1 MRATANFFTR
11 SLLLGLIAWS
21 VPFHDASA
29 HTAVAIAGSELA
41 FSQTSTTQAE
51 LLHEARLAMQKGNF
65 RLADQLINQA
75 EKTPPGAGPQQDSP
89 ERARRSLAMLQ
100 STAPKRP
107 QSNSAN
113 LLLDARLALA
123 HGDLDRTAAMLTEAK
138 RKGITQD
145 ATGDSL
151 PAVEQMLVAVQRHNA
166 DTTLQGTDRIRRHA
180 DLLMDQAEGLM
191 RHGELELAEQLVD
204 HASTLPVRYGA
215 NQRTPQMVQNAIAQ
229 RRNGNG
235 GANTAAF
242 EQVNKK
248 IEDTRR
254 LLANARIELDR
265 GNFEAARQMAMQANQ
280 MRVQLPAGETQPW
293 QLALEID
300 ERQRRAGGVRP
311 AGYQVS
317 QAVAQNNA
325 TDGVRASV
333 YSSGQDTTAVRPA
346 QATGPTPAPTLQT
359 PPVSQGVELFR
370 QGLSAL
376 QNREPEQALELF
388 REAWQYQGELDAA
401 TRRELR
407 DKISLLSTA
416 AMPAPPSGSGDSALE
431 EVNAQE
437 QIAKQQLFQ
446 EITNQQKMAERE
458 KESDPIGALNR
469 LETTRGRVEQA
480 EVDDRTKRQFLRI
493 IDADINRLK
502 SFIEV
507 NRADIELT
515 DRNRAV
521 LNAIERDRQA
531 LIETQDKLAEF
542 VEQFNILMDERRY
555 AEAEIIAKQA
565 VEIAPN
571 DPISESL
578 SWKSAFARRV
588 MQDEQ
593 NRALKEARIND
604 TFIDIDRSIIPMHPD
619 SPVEFPENWS
629 DLSKKRLRALRRQ
642 HQRFSPEELEIQQN
656 LKSKVDVQFENTPLD
671 EVLRTLA
678 DAAGVPVYIDVEGLA
693 AEAMAPDAPVT
704 IQLSKPV
711 SLRAALN
718 LVLQPLR
725 LSYVVDDEVLKITSE
740 TARRSNTYFETYN
753 VADLVI
759 PIPNF
764 APSSFG
770 LPAAM
775 RGGSANMGFGGLAPG
790 QTSGLPLTLPSG
802 DAATPS
808 SVLAQTNAFN
818 MMPNASS
825 LRSRPTQTFA
835 EGPGGMGG
843 AALADFDTLINL
855 ITNTVSPDS
864 WEENG
869 GNGAIEPY
877 PANLSLVIST
887 TQEVHEEIAAL
898 LEQLREWQD
907 LQVTIEVRFITLNDN
922 FFERIGIDFDFQ
934 IDDNSYLDNET
945 PNFPDDQGPSVAF
958 GLDPTGAPTSDLDI
972 QFLQDGFASAVPQF
986 GGFDATSVSNFG
998 FAILSDI
1005 EVFFLMQ
1012 AATGDRRTNVL
1023 AAPRV
1028 TLFNGQQAN
1037 VSDLSLRPFVTAII
1051 PVVGDFAVG
1060 QQPVITVLGE
1070 GTSLNVQAVVSSDRR
1085 FVRLTLVPFFSE
1097 IGAVDT
1103 FTFTG
1108 RTETNTGTNVV
1119 DANGDPVDSDNNNV
1133 SNVTEGSTVQLP
1145 TISFTTVTTTVNVPD
1160 GGTVLLGGI
1169 KRLSEGRN
1177 ERGVPML
1184 AQLPYISRL
1193 FKNVGIG
1200 RDTQSLMLMVTP
1212 RIIIQREEEER
1223 LVGTVGE

>member
-1 MRATANFFTR
+1 
-11 SLLLGLIAWS
+11 
-21 VPFHDASA
+21 
-29 HTAVAIAGSELA
+29 
-41 FSQTSTTQAE
+41 
-51 LLHEARLAMQKGNF
+51 MQKGNF
-65 RLADQLINQA
+65 GLAEQLINQA
-75 EKTPPGAGPQQDSP
+75 DKTRPGIGPQQDTP
-89 ERARRSLAMLQ
+89 EQARKSLAMLR
-100 STAPKRP
+100 STAPQAAQP
-107 QSNSAN
+107 TSARI
-113 LLLDARLALA
+113 LLDARHALA
-123 HGDLDRTAAMLTEAK
+123 KGDLERTAAMLAEAK
-138 RKGITQD
+138 RKGITRD
-145 ATGDSL
+145 ASGDNLAS
-151 PAVEQMLVAVQRHNA
+151 VERMLVAVQRHYVDTSLTGA
-166 DTTLQGTDRIRRHA
+166 DRLRRHA
-180 DLLMDQAEGLM
+180 DLLLDQAEGLM
-191 RHGELELAEQLVD
+191 QHGDIETAEKLAD
-204 HASTLPVRYGA
+204 HASTFQVPYGP
-215 NQRTPQMVQNAIAQ
+215 NQRTPQMVLNAISQ
-229 RRNGNG
+229 RRDGNSSG
-235 GANTAAF
+235 NQELSA
-242 EQVNKK
+242 VNQR
-248 IEDTRR
+248 IAETRK
-254 LLANARIELDR
+254 LVANARIELDR
-265 GNFEAARQMAMQANQ
+265 GNLEGARQFAMQANQ

-293 QLALEID
+293 QLVLEITD
-300 ERQRRAGGVRP
+300 RERRARAGGR
-311 AGYQVS
+311 YEVS
-317 QAVAQNNA
+317 PAVAND
-325 TDGVRASV
+325 DGSGSVQRSV
-333 YSSGQDTTAVRPA
+333 YSPARDNTYIRPA
-346 QATGPTPAPTLQT
+346 QATQPIPAPTLARA
-359 PPVSQGVELFR
+359 PVSKGVELFR
-370 QGLSAL
+370 TGLSAL
-376 QNREPEQALELF
+376 QNREQEKALDLF
-388 REAWQYQGELDAA
+388 RQAWQYQAELDPN

-407 DKISLLSTA
+407 DKLSLLSA
-416 AMPAPPSGSGDSALE
+416 PNVPYPPSQGGSALE
-431 EVNAQE
+431 EVNTQE

-446 EITNQQKMAERE
+446 EITNQQKMADRE

-469 LETTRGRVEQA
+469 LETLRGRVEQA
-480 EVDDRTKRQFLRI
+480 EVDDRAKGTFLRI
-493 IDADINRLK
+493 VDADLNRLK

-515 DRNRAV
+515 DQNRAV
-521 LNAIERDRQA
+521 LNSIDRDRQA
-531 LIETQDKLAEF
+531 LIETQDQLAEF

-555 AEAEIIAKQA
+555 HEAEIIAKQA

-571 DPISESL
+571 NPVSENL
-578 SWKSAFARRV
+578 SWKAKFANRV
-588 MQDEQ
+588 YQDQ
-593 NRALKEARIND
+593 VNKALKEGRIVD
-604 TFIDIDRSIIPMHPD
+604 TFIRMDRDMTPMDPN
-619 SPVEFPENWS
+619 SPIEFPTNWA
-629 DLSKKRLRALRRQ
+629 DLSRERLRARRRE
-642 HQRFSPEELEIQQN
+642 HERFLPEELEIQQN
-656 LKSKVDVQFENTPLD
+656 LKSKVDVQFESTPLD

-678 DAAGVPVYIDVEGLA
+678 DSAGVPIFIDAEGLT
-693 AEAMAPDAPVT
+693 AEAVASDSPIT
-704 IQLSKPV
+704 IRLSKAV

-718 LVLQPLR
+718 LILQPLR
-725 LSYVVDDEVLKITSE
+725 LSFVVDDEVLKITSE
-740 TARRSNTYFETYN
+740 TARQSNTYFETYN

-764 APSSFG
+764 SPSSFG

-775 RGGSANMGFGGLAPG
+775 RGSGGANMGYGMAP
-790 QTSGLPLTLPSG
+790 QASGVPLTLPNN
-802 DAATPS
+802 AAAPS

-818 MMPNASS
+818 SMPNAAS
-825 LRSRPTQTFA
+825 LRSRPTQSFA

-869 GNGAIEPY
+869 GNGAMEPY

-887 TQEVHEEIAAL
+887 TQEVHEEVAAL

-922 FFERIGIDFDFQ
+922 FFERIGIDFDFK
-934 IDDNSYLDNET
+934 IDDNSGLDNQT
-945 PNFPDDQGPSVAF
+945 PVFPDDDGHSLAF

-1037 VSDLSLRPFVTAII
+1037 VSDLSLRPFVTAIV

-1060 QQPVITVLGE
+1060 LQPVITVLGE

-1103 FTFTG
+1103 FTFDGSTS
-1108 RTETNTGTNVV
+1108 TNTGTNIV
-1119 DANGDPVDSDNNNV
+1119 DAAGDPVAGNNNG
-1133 SNVTEGSTVQLP
+1133 VTTTTQGTTIQLP

-1223 LVGTVGE
+1223 LVGSVGE

>member
-1 MRATANFFTR
+1 M
-11 SLLLGLIAWS
+11 
-21 VPFHDASA
+21 
-29 HTAVAIAGSELA
+29 
-41 FSQTSTTQAE
+41 
-51 LLHEARLAMQKGNF
+51 
-65 RLADQLINQA
+65 
-75 EKTPPGAGPQQDSP
+75 
-89 ERARRSLAMLQ
+89 
-100 STAPKRP
+100 
-107 QSNSAN
+107 
-113 LLLDARLALA
+113 
-123 HGDLDRTAAMLTEAK
+123 
-138 RKGITQD
+138 
-145 ATGDSL
+145 
-151 PAVEQMLVAVQRHNA
+151 
-166 DTTLQGTDRIRRHA
+166 
-180 DLLMDQAEGLM
+180 
-191 RHGELELAEQLVD
+191 
-204 HASTLPVRYGA
+204 
-215 NQRTPQMVQNAIAQ
+215 
-229 RRNGNG
+229 
-235 GANTAAF
+235 
-242 EQVNKK
+242 
-248 IEDTRR
+248 
-254 LLANARIELDR
+254 
-265 GNFEAARQMAMQANQ
+265 
-280 MRVQLPAGETQPW
+280 
-293 QLALEID
+293 
-300 ERQRRAGGVRP
+300 
-311 AGYQVS
+311 
-317 QAVAQNNA
+317 
-325 TDGVRASV
+325 
-333 YSSGQDTTAVRPA
+333 
-346 QATGPTPAPTLQT
+346 
-359 PPVSQGVELFR
+359 
-370 QGLSAL
+370 
-376 QNREPEQALELF
+376 
-388 REAWQYQGELDAA
+388 
-401 TRRELR
+401 
-407 DKISLLSTA
+407 
-416 AMPAPPSGSGDSALE
+416 
-431 EVNAQE
+431 
-437 QIAKQQLFQ
+437 
-446 EITNQQKMAERE
+446 
-458 KESDPIGALNR
+458 
-469 LETTRGRVEQA
+469 
-480 EVDDRTKRQFLRI
+480 
-493 IDADINRLK
+493 
-502 SFIEV
+502 
-507 NRADIELT
+507 
-515 DRNRAV
+515 
-521 LNAIERDRQA
+521 IERDRQA

-542 VEQFNILMDERRY
+542 VEQFNVLMDERRY
-555 AEAEIIAKQA
+555 HEAEIIAKQA

-571 DPISESL
+571 DPVSENL
-578 SWKSAFARRV
+578 SWKAAFAGRIYRD
-588 MQDEQ
+588 QQ
-593 NRALKEARIND
+593 NRALKEGRIID
-604 TFIDIDRSIIPMHPD
+604 TFSDIDSTATPMHPD
-619 SPVEFPENWS
+619 SPIEFPANWS
-629 DLSKKRLRALRRQ
+629 DLSRQRLREIRRE
-642 HQRFSPEELEIQQN
+642 HQRFLPEELEIQQN
-656 LKSKVDVQFENTPLD
+656 LKSKVDVQFENIPLD

-678 DAAGVPVYIDVEGLA
+678 DSAGVPIFIDTEGLA
-693 AEAMAPDAPVT
+693 AEAVAADSPIT
-704 IQLSKPV
+704 IQLSKAV
-711 SLRAALN
+711 SLRAALK
-718 LVLQPLR
+718 LILQPLR
-725 LSYVVDDEVLKITSE
+725 LSFVVDDEVLKITSE
-740 TARRSNTYFETYN
+740 TARQSNTYFETYN

-775 RGGSANMGFGGLAPG
+775 RSGGGNMGLGMGGHG
-790 QTSGLPLTLPSG
+790 SGLPLTL
-802 DAATPS
+802 DNNAAAPS

-818 MMPNASS
+818 LMPNASS

-843 AALADFDTLINL
+843 AALADFDTLVNL

-922 FFERIGIDFDFQ
+922 FFERIGIDFDFH
-934 IDDNSYLDNET
+934 IDDNSGLDIQT
-945 PNFPDDQGPSVAF
+945 PNFPDDQGKSLAF
-958 GLDPTGAPTSDLDI
+958 GLDPTGQQTPDLDI

-1037 VSDLSLRPFVTAII
+1037 VSDLSLRPFVTAIVPI
-1051 PVVGDFAVG
+1051 VGDFAVG
-1060 QQPVITVLGE
+1060 LQPVITVLGE

-1103 FTFTG
+1103 FTFQG

-1119 DANGDPVDSDNNNV
+1119 DAAGDPVAGDNNGV
-1133 SNVTEGSTVQLP
+1133 SQVTEGTTIQLP